1 MNAPAKPYNNLMGEI
16 GYFLNIDKPAGMTS
30 RDVVNRVVKFA
41 KTRRVGHAGTLDPLA
56 TGVLVVAIEKATRL
70 VEYVQQQPKIYEAEF
85 LLGQSSDTDDIEGRI
100 EHRLVSQPPTRAE
113 IEQVLSRFQGEI
125 DQLPPKYSALKIGG
139 RAAYDLARKGLEV
152 DLKPRR
158 IRIDLIELTGFDYPR
173 VEMTVACGS
182 GTYIRSIA
190 RDLGE
195 ALGVGGLMSRLRRTA
210 VGVFQIADAVGIEQL
225 ADGVHRPLADAV
237 GHLPRLQVDAEGEIR
252 FHQGK
257 VFRRMDSPTDGIE
270 VADVGDCSKEFAVFN
285 FEGCFLGI
293 GILLSPDPPEFRA
306 VKGGF
311 AASAD

>member
-1 MNAPAKPYNNLMGEI
+1 MNAPAEPYNSLMNEI

-56 TGVLVVAIEKATRL
+56 TGVLVVAVEKATRL
-70 VEYVQQQPKIYEAEF
+70 VEYVQQQPKIYRAEF

-100 EHRLVSQPPTRAE
+100 EHHPVSQSPTRGE
-113 IEQVLSRFQGEI
+113 IEEVLSRFRGEI

-139 RAAYDLARKGLEV
+139 RAAYDLARKGLDV

-158 IRIDLIELTGFDYPR
+158 VRIDSIELTGFDYPR
-173 VEMTVACGS
+173 VELTVTCGS

-195 ALGVGGLMSRLRRTA
+195 ALGIGGLMSKLRRTA
-210 VGVFQIADAVGIEQL
+210 VGVFQIADAASLELL
-225 ADGVHRPLADAV
+225 AAGVHRPLADAV
-237 GHLPRLQVDAEGEIR
+237 GHLPRLQVDEAGEIR

-257 VFRRMDSPTDGIE
+257 AFHPAEDSAPS
-270 VADVGDCSKEFAVFN
+270 VADAKDSTREFAVF
-285 FEGCFLGI
+285 GSGGGFLGI
-293 GILLSPDPPEFRA
+293 AIRLSPESPEFRA
-306 VKGGF
+306 AKGGF
-311 AASAD
+311 VAPSD